1 MARGARDDRA
11 EWERRGGRA
20 RTDSKGRTVYVIR
33 KQVNGR
39 RYEVST
45 RKHTLS
51 AAFIEL
57 ERFEKNP
64 DAYVPGGGPAGA
76 PIYLST
82 DLARDFLAWSLNEK
96 RNTAKWVGQQ
106 RLYLAWWASAL
117 AGVNLRGASL
127 RDRILPK
134 LAGQPAKA
142 QKIATLKVLYSWL
155 RTVRHDIITAEDPT
169 FGQLSVPQARPEQL
183 RRVKALPRD
192 HLTLA
197 VEHLASDRWR
207 DLLRVLAGTGMH
219 VAELERFATDGA
231 VEPLP
236 RDGRAEGAEGAI
248 VIPSTKAGDPL
259 RVAVGAEVLA
269 AAKRVLEAGAF
280 DRAHFDKAV
289 TSACAAAGIPRFGAG
304 QLRHSVATWAVNAG
318 ADPATVSSFL
328 GHKSPRTT
336 KKFYATHATPR
347 KVPTLL

>member
-1 MARGARDDRA
+1 MDARGRP
-11 EWERRGGRA
+11 
-20 RTDSKGRTVYVIR
+20 VYIIR
-33 KQVNGR
+33 EQVNGK

-51 AAFIEL
+51 AALAERD
-57 ERFEKNP
+57 RFEKNP
-64 DAYVPGGGPAGA
+64 EAYARGDSGAGA
-76 PIYLST
+76 PIYLT
-82 DLARDFLAWSLNEK
+82 TELARDFLAWSLNEK
-96 RNTAKWVGQQ
+96 KNTEKWVGQQ
-106 RLYLAWWASAL
+106 RLYLAWWAQAL

-134 LAGQPAKA
+134 LSGAPAKP
-142 QKIATLKVLYSWL
+142 QKIAVLKVVYAWL
-155 RTVRHDIITAEDPT
+155 RTVRHDISTAEDPT
-169 FGQLSVPQARPEQL
+169 FGQLSVPQSKPEQL
-183 RRVKALPRD
+183 RRNKALPRD
-192 HLTLA
+192 HLALA
-197 VEHLASDRWR
+197 IEHLASDRWR
-207 DLLRVLAGTGMH
+207 DLLRVLGGTGMH
-219 VAELERFATDGA
+219 VAELERFAADGA

-269 AAKRVLEAGAF
+269 AAKRVLEAGPF

-336 KKFYATHATPR
+336 KKFYATHSTPR